1 MRWAAAIL
9 LAGLAACVTTSP
21 AERYFDI
28 VWNTVNES
36 HFDPTFG
43 GGDWKAIGER
53 HRATVISAKSGEARH
68 RRLNDMLFELGLS
81 HLLVLDKAEVK
92 RRVPAVFAEG
102 SLGLGVRYLEDRVVV
117 TDVKPKSSA
126 AAAGLRPGFVIRRI
140 GRQAVTD
147 IVKQSE
153 GDLTPPFN
161 PANRLN
167 RISSD
172 LLGHLDGKPGSL
184 VTLRYVDGEGAQ
196 REATLKRQP
205 RGRGQIFSK
214 ALPPFYVEFSARRLE
229 GGVAYV
235 RFNHFAPPVDK
246 AFADIVRQAAEA
258 PGASGL
264 IIDLRGNP
272 GGFLKIAHV
281 MASHLL
287 TEPTKFSTLKLRD
300 RQVEVTLKPA
310 TQRYSGPV
318 VVLVDA
324 LSLSTSEYFAGCL
337 QALGRVLVM
346 GQRSPGFM
354 LAANWKALPD
364 GASFM
369 HTIGEPRAAD
379 GTLFEGR
386 GVIPDVTVPLE
397 QKVLLAGDASL
408 AAALH
413 FIKSRAKSGG

>member
-1 MRWAAAIL
+1 VRRWIAAIV

-36 HFDPTFG
+36 HFDPTFAG
-43 GGDWKAIGER
+43 HDWQAIGER
-53 HRATVISAKSGEARH
+53 HRTAVLAAKSGEERH
-68 RRLNDMLFELGLS
+68 RRLNAMLFELGLS
-81 HLLVLDKAEVK
+81 HLIVLDKAEIK

-102 SLGLGVRYLEDRVVV
+102 HIGLAVRYLEDRVVV
-117 TDVKPKSSA
+117 SQVGPKSSA
-126 AAAGLRPGFVIRRI
+126 AAAGLRPGYVIQRI
-140 GRQAVTD
+140 GRTAV
-147 IVKQSE
+147 
-153 GDLTPPFN
+153 GDLVKRSQGELVPPFN

-167 RISSD
+167 RIASD
-172 LLGHLDGKPGSL
+172 LLGQLDGKPGSL
-184 VTLRYVDGEGAQ
+184 VTLRYLDGEGAQ
-196 REATLKRQP
+196 REATLKRRS
-205 RGRGQIFSK
+205 RGRGQVFSA
-214 ALPPFYVEFSARRLE
+214 ALPPFFVEFSASRLP

-246 AFADIVRQAAEA
+246 AFADLVRQAAAA
-258 PGASGL
+258 PGL

-272 GGFLKIAHV
+272 GGFLKIAHL

-287 TEPTKFSTLKLRD
+287 DRPTLFSTLKLCD

-310 TQRYSGPV
+310 TSRYPGPV

-337 QALGRVLVM
+337 QVLGRVLVI
-346 GQRSPGFM
+346 GQRTPGFM
-354 LAANWKALPD
+354 LTANWRELPD

-369 HTIGEPRAAD
+369 HTIGEPRASD
-379 GTLFEGR
+379 GTLFEGL
-386 GVIPDVTVPLE
+386 GVTPDVTVPLK
-397 QKVLLAGDASL
+397 QKILLAGDAAL

-413 FIKSRAKSGG
+413 FIKSKAGG

>member
-1 MRWAAAIL
+1 
-9 LAGLAACVTTSP
+9 
-21 AERYFDI
+21 
-28 VWNTVNES
+28 
-36 HFDPTFG
+36 FG
-43 GGDWKAIGER
+43 GRVWQAIGER
-53 HRATVISAKSGEARH
+53 HRVTVLSARSGEERH

-81 HLLVLDKAEVK
+81 HLIVLDKAEVK

-102 SLGLGVRYLEDRVVV
+102 SLGLAVRYLEDRAVV
-117 TDVKPKSSA
+117 TDVRPKSSA
-126 AAAGLRPGFVIRRI
+126 AAAGLRPGFVIQRI
-140 GRQAVTD
+140 GRQAVAD
-147 IVKQSE
+147 LVKRSE

-167 RISSD
+167 RLSSD
-172 LLGHLDGKPGSL
+172 LLGKLDGKPGSL
-184 VTLRYVDGEGAQ
+184 VTLRYVDGEGVQ
-196 REATLKRQP
+196 REATLKRRP
-205 RGRGQIFSK
+205 RGQSQVFSA
-214 ALPPFYVEFSARRLE
+214 ALPPFYVEFSARRLQ

-246 AFADIVRQAAEA
+246 GFADIVRQAAEA
-258 PGASGL
+258 PGL

-272 GGFLKIAHV
+272 GGFLKIAHS

-287 TEPTKFSTLKLRD
+287 TAPTLFSTLKLRD
-300 RQVEVTLKPA
+300 KKVEVTLKPA
-310 TQRYSGPV
+310 TRRYGGPV

-337 QALGRVLVM
+337 QALGRVLVI
-346 GQRSPGFM
+346 GQQTPGFM
-354 LAANWKALPD
+354 LAANWKTLPD

-397 QKVLLAGDASL
+397 RKVLLAGDATL

-413 FIKSRAKSGG
+413 FIKSKAKSGG